1 MVCYS
6 DCNSHSPAKLCGFA
20 PIYAKI
26 NAEGTHL
33 VTILGEIAMNEA
45 ERAQLAQ
52 RLSAMSLKDARKE
65 IRRLDPDAD
74 MVFWRNSVWDE
85 VHTLWLL
92 PNAGLSITLVEKANR
107 NRGNRA
113 IGGGPNGLKAEKVDY
128 RYVEARVEPLKRPV
142 RERATII

>member
-1 MVCYS
+1 
-6 DCNSHSPAKLCGFA
+6 
-20 PIYAKI
+20 
-26 NAEGTHL
+26 
-33 VTILGEIAMNEA
+33 MNEA

-65 IRRLDPDAD
+65 IRRLDPGAD

-107 NRGNRA
+107 NQTNRE
-113 IGGGPNGLKAEKVDY
+113 IGGGPNGFKAEKVDY
-128 RYVEARVEPLKRPV
+128 RFVEARVEPLERPV
-142 RERATII
+142 KEHATAL